1 MALSLSL
8 APWACSVLLIGNT
21 CFQNTVRSQ
30 QHIEMR
36 QECMCVCV
44 RARVCGSLSLSL
56 SLCVRVCVCEAEAR
70 DNEEDEE
77 VWRRGQG
84 KSKRNG
90 THALICILISRV
102 GAAVVAARHAYE
114 CTCARVCKDAE
125 EGRVQVPTRV
135 QACDYGAV
143 NSVTGCSVKAL
154 AISNHHGQGL
164 HTTNSG
170 TSCPGAG
177 FRWMHR
183 CTSSRCFYVCIAASQ
198 SKMLLLLLLFSV
210 CWSS

>member
-1 MALSLSL
+1 
-8 APWACSVLLIGNT
+8 
-21 CFQNTVRSQ
+21 
-30 QHIEMR
+30 
-36 QECMCVCV
+36 MCVCV